1 MCVYVN
7 YNEVGEQKLTR
18 GPSISY
24 VTSRVEVVVC
34 TKYSKTHT
42 LIGLVRAVLKVMI
55 YSF

>member
-18 GPSISY
+18 GLSISY

-34 TKYSKTHT
+34 TKYSKTQT
-42 LIGLVRAVLKVMI
+42 LIGLVCAVLKVMI